1 MQLAL
6 GDLHA
11 SAATFERAAAAAA
24 ARGAGLPGAA
34 GLLDSPD
41 AALGTGGLAEV
52 GPPGAAGAGG
62 AAVLAG
68 GAAEG
73 ADPGVNPGDPDG
85 GRAEA
90 GGAAGLEA
98 LVRRNRGLQLFA
110 EADYKGASHASSR
123 HLVGLAFA
131 FCRGVSSK
139 FSGRYRATAMCPA
152 TGIVLPSFY
161 YEFTSRSAS
170 PMCGQS
176 GSQAFTLLL
185 CGHPSA

>member
-1 MQLAL
+1 MAWLLRRRPADAALLSRAGYVQLAL
-6 GDLHA
+6 GDLRA

-24 ARGAGLPGAA
+24 RGAGPPGAA

-41 AALGTGGLAEV
+41 AALGPGGLAEV

-62 AAVLAG
+62 TAVLAG

-73 ADPGVNPGDPDG
+73 ADPGDPDG

-123 HLVGLAFA
+123 HYIGLATA
-131 FCRGVSSK
+131 SCRVVSGV
-139 FSGRYRATAMCPA
+139 
-152 TGIVLPSFY
+152 
-161 YEFTSRSAS
+161 RSQWAV
-170 PMCGQS
+170 
-176 GSQAFTLLL
+176 
-185 CGHPSA
+185 